1 MIEAF
6 MKRIQTPIFKCSRR
20 REIFNGEVYMMD
32 EEMKWK
38 MLPPMPKNNSH
49 IESAWIIVNN
59 SIVIV
64 GGTTDWHPVTKRLVL
79 VGEIFRFQLDTLTWS
94 VIGRLPYRVKT
105 AMAGFWNGY
114 LYFTSGQRDRG
125 PDNPQPGKVIGE
137 MWRTKLKF

>member
-1 MIEAF
+1 
-6 MKRIQTPIFKCSRR
+6 
-20 REIFNGEVYMMD
+20 MMD

-79 VGEIFRFQLDTLTWS
+79 VGEIFRFQLDTLVSIMLLS
-94 VIGRLPYRVKT
+94 VKFSDSLKT
-105 AMAGFWNGY
+105 F
-114 LYFTSGQRDRG
+114 LF
-125 PDNPQPGKVIGE
+125 
-137 MWRTKLKF
+137 

>member
-1 MIEAF
+1 MSNVLVAL
-6 MKRIQTPIFKCSRR
+6 Q
-20 REIFNGEVYMMD
+20 IFNGEVYMLD

-79 VGEIFRFQLDTLTWS
+79 VGEIFRFRLDTLVS
-94 VIGRLPYRVKT
+94 VTIISSSSQSYHSSV
-105 AMAGFWNGY
+105 
-114 LYFTSGQRDRG
+114 YFVS
-125 PDNPQPGKVIGE
+125 
-137 MWRTKLKF
+137 